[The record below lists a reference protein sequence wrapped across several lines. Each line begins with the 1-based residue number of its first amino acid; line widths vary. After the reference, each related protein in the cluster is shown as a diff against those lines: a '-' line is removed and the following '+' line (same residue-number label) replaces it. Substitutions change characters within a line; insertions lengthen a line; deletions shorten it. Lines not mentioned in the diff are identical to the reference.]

1 MSAVPIEQPTIGEL
15 RALLDDARGIGRM
28 SRAGTGTCWST
39 CWNERVLALNEAF
52 GMRRTWPQ
60 PEDKE
65 LRIAILRYLHS
76 AGL

>member
-1 MSAVPIEQPTIGEL
+1 MNAHSVEQPTIGEL

-28 SRAGTGTCWST
+28 SRAGTGTCW
-39 CWNERVLALNEAF
+39 NERVLALNEAF

-65 LRIAILRYLHS
+65 LRIKILRYLHS